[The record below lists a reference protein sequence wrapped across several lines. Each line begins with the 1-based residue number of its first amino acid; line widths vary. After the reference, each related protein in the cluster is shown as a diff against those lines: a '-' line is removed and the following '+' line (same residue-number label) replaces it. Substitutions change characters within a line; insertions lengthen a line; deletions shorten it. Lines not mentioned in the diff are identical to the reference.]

1 MKIDPLMDIVIKAP
15 APICILAAFAVICWV
30 GALSLILAVLWNRR
44 TLLHRFVRR
53 MVLFLLLS
61 FIISGCVMSSQ
72 ESSPPPP
79 ASDSTCVQSKTM
91 AFQACD
97 AT

>member
-1 MKIDPLMDIVIKAP
+1 MNINPIFSFIESAP
-15 APICILAAFAVICWV
+15 DSLLLAAAFAFICLV
-30 GALSLILAVLWNRR
+30 GALSLFLTVLWNRR
-44 TLLHRFVRR
+44 TALPRFVRR
-53 MVLFLLLS
+53 MVLFLLLAV
-61 FIISGCVMSSQ
+61 IISGCVMSSQ

-97 AT
+97 AK

>member
-15 APICILAAFAVICWV
+15 APICILAAFSVICWV
-30 GALSLILAVLWNRR
+30 GALSLLLAVLWNRR
-44 TLLHRFVRR
+44 TSLHRFVRR

-61 FIISGCVMSSQ
+61 VIISGCVMSSQ

-79 ASDSTCVQSKTM
+79 ASDSTCVQSKTG

-97 AT
+97 AK

>member
-79 ASDSTCVQSKTM
+79 ASDSTCVQSKTR

>member
-15 APICILAAFAVICWV
+15 APICILAAFAFICWV

-79 ASDSTCVQSKTM
+79 ASDSTCVQSKTR
-91 AFQACD
+91 AFQAFN
-97 AT
+97 AK